1 MHRGGWKSLDL
12 EEVNSNKLDI
22 VTAKMT
28 SKSVKLFNL
37 EERKNSTGTAITE
50 VDIFQWKN
58 TLIDNLKRDAEFRE
72 FCTDTAR
79 WDFENV
85 ENRGFEDTVQGDG
98 SAVTK
103 ASTVHSMLTKIAS
116 YAPKSI
122 VREITRRTKSLNDIW
137 NIAREWAGIQ
147 SSGAKHLEYY
157 KTKMSYLKIDKE
169 ETKQE
174 FFYRLR
180 DAMEDTLIRSNDN
193 ITDDG
198 EVVNINEDMTPAIKS
213 LVVLDWLD
221 AIGGPKLVEHVH
233 RVYAKELETC
243 TLSSLQSR
251 MWKNIDSLMRESE
264 NDGDIEKVFRSKVK
278 EYDQSSAIVCGNV
291 GVPRRGNTTR
301 FPGTSRQRSRGQR
314 PKNTG
319 FNPRGR
325 GYTPTNVRGIL
336 GCKLCKA
343 NGSPTYK
350 SHEISD
356 CWLLNESER
365 SKISQSYAKAQAII
379 STEDHEP
386 WEETVD
392 SDDNYEDEEE
402 EIENEYD

>member
-1 MHRGGWKSLDL
+1 MDELRLGEGI
-12 EEVNSNKLDI
+12 SNKLDI

-58 TLIDNLKRDAEFRE
+58 TLIDNLKRDTEFRE
-72 FCTDTAR
+72 FCTDAAR
-79 WDFENV
+79 WDYENV
-85 ENRGFEDTVQGDG
+85 EHRGFKDTVEGDG
-98 SAVTK
+98 SAAIK
-103 ASTVHSMLTKIAS
+103 AGTVHSMLTKIAS

-157 KTKMSYLKIDKE
+157 KTKMSYLKVDKE

-180 DAMEDTLIRSNDN
+180 DAMEDTLVQSSDN

-198 EVVNINEDMTPAIKS
+198 QIINVNEDMTPAIKS
-213 LVVLDWLD
+213 IVVLDWLD
-221 AIGGPKLVEHVH
+221 AIGGPRLVEHVH

-251 MWKNIDSLMRESE
+251 MWKNMESLMRECD
-264 NDGDIEKVFRSKVK
+264 NDGEIEKVFRSKVK
-278 EYDQSSAIVCGNV
+278 EIDQNSAVVCGNV
-291 GVPRRGNTTR
+291 GVPRRGNTSR
-301 FPGTSRQRSRGQR
+301 FPGTSRQRSTGQR
-314 PKNTG
+314 PRNTG
-319 FNPRGR
+319 ISARGR
-325 GYTPTNVRGIL
+325 GSMSSNTRGFT

-343 NGSPTYK
+343 NGSPTFK

-356 CWLLNESER
+356 CWLLNENER
-365 SKISQSYAKAQAII
+365 SKISQNYAKAQAII
-379 STEDHEP
+379 ASAEQEP
-386 WEETVD
+386 WEENVD
-392 SDDNYEDEEE
+392 SDDNYEEEEE

>member
-1 MHRGGWKSLDL
+1 M
-12 EEVNSNKLDI
+12 
-22 VTAKMT
+22 A

-37 EERKNSTGTAITE
+37 EERIKSTTGTAITE

-58 TLIDNLKRDAEFRE
+58 TLIDNLKRDTEFQD

-85 ENRGFEDTVQGDG
+85 ENRGFQDTTQGDG
-98 SAVTK
+98 SAAAK
-103 ASTVHSMLTKIAS
+103 ASAVHSMLTKIAS

-122 VREITRRTKSLNDIW
+122 VREITRRTKCLSDIW

-157 KTKMSYLKIDKE
+157 KTKMSYLKVDKE

-180 DAMEDTLIRSNDN
+180 DAMEDTLIRSSDN

-198 EVVNINEDMTPAIKS
+198 QAVNKNEDMTPAVKS

-221 AIGGPKLVEHVH
+221 AIGGPRLVEHVH

-243 TLSSLQSR
+243 TLSSLQPR
-251 MWKNIDSLMRESE
+251 MWKNMESLMRECD
-264 NDGDIEKVFRSKVK
+264 NDGEVEKVFRSKVRVN
-278 EYDQSSAIVCGNV
+278 DQCSSTAVCGNV
-291 GVPRRGNTTR
+291 GVPRRGNTSR
-301 FPGTSRQRSRGQR
+301 FPGTLRQSGRGQR
-314 PKNTG
+314 LRNASS
-319 FNPRGR
+319 NPRGR
-325 GYTPTNVRGIL
+325 GSMPSNTRGFT

-343 NGSPTYK
+343 NGSPSFK
-350 SHEISD
+350 SHEIAD

-365 SKISQSYAKAQAII
+365 SKISQSYARAQAII
-379 STEDHEP
+379 TTEDQEP
-386 WEETVD
+386 GDE
-392 SDDNYEDEEE
+392 SD
-402 EIENEYD
+402 